1 MLPGRFQSLVLS
13 SYFSELGYSSF
24 PDRLVFQQL
33 EAVVDAVTAGQR
45 GGEHEARLEHPRL
58 TGLQMQG
65 KNIGRIDEEIRPE
78 IFPLWI
84 TRDLAQ
90 IGLQLVLAGA
100 PGKIGVRLG
109 KAELGESS

>member
-1 MLPGRFQSLVLS
+1 
-13 SYFSELGYSSF
+13 
-24 PDRLVFQQL
+24 
-33 EAVVDAVTAGQR
+33 
-45 GGEHEARLEHPRL
+45 
-58 TGLQMQG
+58 MQG